1 MIMENKIMMQETAIP
16 NNRAYSIKE
25 VAQETSLSQPF
36 VRLEIKRGKLKARK
50 FGTRTLV
57 TAENLSD
64 YLNGENDEQK

>member
-1 MIMENKIMMQETAIP
+1 MIMENKMMMQQTVTP
-16 NNRAYSIKE
+16 NKRAYSIKE

-50 FGTRTLV
+50 FGTRTLI

-64 YLNGENDEQK
+64 YLTGGDDETK